1 MEVLHHRRRIQR
13 GLEVRSIMVLSIQ
26 FIMGFMGAAVA
37 MIIGILIFS
46 EVETVMECPEPE
58 IIEGIEQ
65 VSECESAKR
74 IAWTIIGIMPIAL
87 FFVLFQIF
95 GGFGASVRAISL
107 TNVEQR
113 VKQMQRMGINHILKK
128 TKAQLI
134 DESKRGNKL
143 YAMKDKLIPNYT
155 LKYLVYSDPSSPE
168 KTYGCF
174 IPSSMTKADE
184 GMAWKFQITEEEYDN
199 LEVEA

>member
-1 MEVLHHRRRIQR
+1 
-13 GLEVRSIMVLSIQ
+13 MVLSIQ
-26 FIMGFMGAAVA
+26 FLMGIIGSAIAL
-37 MIIGILIFS
+37 IIGILIFS
-46 EVETVMECPEPE
+46 EVENAVTCPEPMIDE
-58 IIEGIEQ
+58 NGVEHITSGQERCEG
-65 VSECESAKR
+65 AKK
-74 IAWTIIGIMPIAL
+74 IAWTVIGILPIAM

-95 GGFGASVRAISL
+95 GGMGASVRAISL

-113 VKQMQRMGINHILKK
+113 VKQMQRMGVKHILKK
-128 TKAQLI
+128 THAVLI
-134 DESKRGNKL
+134 EESKRGNKL

-174 IPSSMTKADE
+174 VPSDLVKADNA
-184 GMAWKFQITEEEYDN
+184 MAWKFQITEQEYND